1 MDSLTKIITSIGQ
14 NHEFKNLTSVDL
26 RVTGGLF
33 CWGII
38 FWPKNFAVGVLGMD
52 EPPLSAE
59 IEAPVGPPT
68 SPSVDDPSDP
78 EWGWVLENLHQ

>member
-1 MDSLTKIITSIGQ
+1 M
-14 NHEFKNLTSVDL
+14 DL

-33 CWGII
+33 WCGII

-59 IEAPVGPPT
+59 MEAPVCPPT